1 MANPNRP
8 FGFKPTPLVRARP
21 YGRDAD
27 SSTAI
32 FKMDV
37 VQLDNDGKINAA
49 TAGNTGLI
57 GSAIGFLTGS
67 AAGTTPVADHPMQ
80 EFLAQDD
87 GDSTTFEAS
96 HIGTNCDHIATPG
109 EIKLLLGKHEI
120 DISTTVGSTAGFQLL
135 QFISSVERTV
145 GANSI
150 LRVVCNEHILRTS
163 TGI

>member
-1 MANPNRP
+1 MANPNIP

-21 YGRDAD
+21 YGRDAA

-37 VQLDNDGKINAA
+37 VQLDDDGKINAA
-49 TAGNTGLI
+49 AAGNTVLI

-87 GDSTTFEAS
+87 GVGTTFEAS
-96 HIGTNCDHIATPG
+96 HIGTNCDHIATAG
-109 EIKLLLGKHEI
+109 EIKLLLGRHEI
-120 DISTTVGSTAGFQLL
+120 DISTTVATTAGFQLL
-135 QFISSVERTV
+135 QFISSAEQSV

-150 LRVVCNEHILRTS
+150 LRVVCNEHVLRTG